1 MSFRTPRGL
10 FDVTAANSWIEDWTT
25 CWMLGVVVV
34 PVADV
39 DIAMGE
45 V

>member
-1 MSFRTPRGL
+1 M
-10 FDVTAANSWIEDWTT
+10 TAANSWIEDWTMNWT
-25 CWMLGVVVV
+25 LEVVVL

-39 DIAMGE
+39 DIAMAE

>member
-1 MSFRTPRGL
+1 
-10 FDVTAANSWIEDWTT
+10 VTAANSWIEDWTMSWT
-25 CWMLGVVVV
+25 LEVVVV

-39 DIAMGE
+39 DIVMAE